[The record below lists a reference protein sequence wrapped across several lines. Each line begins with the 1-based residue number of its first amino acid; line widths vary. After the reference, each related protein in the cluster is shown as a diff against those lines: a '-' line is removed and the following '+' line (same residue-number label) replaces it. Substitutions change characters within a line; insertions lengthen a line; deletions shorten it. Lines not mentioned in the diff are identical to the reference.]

1 MQVFWRLPNGRN
13 NTKYIGLNRFD
24 SKVTVKS
31 GGGEVTGSFSVEG
44 AIKEKGQSI
53 PTLIE
58 KMVIDR
64 LGSDGEAVDFLNFV
78 PITDENDEIV
88 VT

>member
-1 MQVFWRLPNGRN
+1 MAGTLS
-13 NTKYIGLNRFD
+13 YIGLNRFD

-31 GGGEVTGSFSVEG
+31 GGGEVTGSLNVEG
-44 AIKEKGQSI
+44 SILEKGYSI
-53 PTLIE
+53 PVLME
-58 KMVIDR
+58 KMVVDR

>member
-1 MQVFWRLPNGRN
+1 MAGTVQ
-13 NTKYIGLNRFD
+13 YIGLNRFD
-24 SKVTVKS
+24 SKVTIKS
-31 GGGEVTGSFSVEG
+31 GGGEVTGSFSVDG
-44 AIKEKGQSI
+44 AIKEKGYSI

-58 KMVIDR
+58 KMVVDR

-88 VT
+88 VI

>member
-1 MQVFWRLPNGRN
+1 MAG
-13 NTKYIGLNRFD
+13 TISYIGLNRFD

-31 GGGEVTGSFSVEG
+31 GGAEVTGSLNVEG
-44 AIKEKGQSI
+44 AIMEKGYSI
-53 PTLIE
+53 PVLME
-58 KMVIDR
+58 KMVVDR

>member
-1 MQVFWRLPNGRN
+1 MAGTLS
-13 NTKYIGLNRFD
+13 YIGLNRFD

-64 LGSDGEAVDFLNFV
+64 LGSDGETPNFLTFV
-78 PITDENDEIV
+78 PIVDENGEQIIGI
-88 VT
+88 

>member
-1 MQVFWRLPNGRN
+1 MAGTIQ
-13 NTKYIGLNRFD
+13 YIGLNRFD

-31 GGGEVTGSFSVEG
+31 GGGEVTGSLNVEG
-44 AIKEKGQSI
+44 SILEKGYSI
-53 PTLIE
+53 PVLME

>member
-1 MQVFWRLPNGRN
+1 MAGTIQ
-13 NTKYIGLNRFD
+13 YIGLNRFD

-31 GGGEVTGSFSVEG
+31 GGAEVTGSLNVEG
-44 AIKEKGQSI
+44 AIMEKGYSI
-53 PTLIE
+53 PVLME

-78 PITDENDEIV
+78 PITDENDEV
-88 VT
+88 VVI

>member
-1 MQVFWRLPNGRN
+1 MAGTLQ
-13 NTKYIGLNRFD
+13 YIGLNRFD

-31 GGGEVTGSFSVEG
+31 GGGEVTGSLNVEG
-44 AIKEKGQSI
+44 SILEKGYSI
-53 PTLIE
+53 PVLMQQ
-58 KMVIDR
+58 MVVDR

>member
-1 MQVFWRLPNGRN
+1 MAGTLS
-13 NTKYIGLNRFD
+13 YIGLNRFD
-24 SKVTVKS
+24 SKVTIKS

-44 AIKEKGQSI
+44 AIKEKGLTI

-64 LGSDGEAVDFLNFV
+64 LGSDGETPNFLTFV
-78 PITDENDEIV
+78 PILDQNGEQIIID
-88 VT
+88 

>member
-1 MQVFWRLPNGRN
+1 MAG
-13 NTKYIGLNRFD
+13 TISYIGLNRFD

-31 GGGEVTGSFSVEG
+31 GGGEVTGSLNVEG
-44 AIKEKGQSI
+44 SILEKGYSI
-53 PTLIE
+53 PVLME
-58 KMVIDR
+58 KMVVDR

>member
-1 MQVFWRLPNGRN
+1 MAGTLS
-13 NTKYIGLNRFD
+13 YIGLNRFD

-44 AIKEKGQSI
+44 AIMEKGYSI

-64 LGSDGEAVDFLNFV
+64 LGSDGETPDFLTFV
-78 PITDENDEIV
+78 PIVDENGEQIIGI
-88 VT
+88 

>member
-1 MQVFWRLPNGRN
+1 MAGTIQ
-13 NTKYIGLNRFD
+13 YIGLNRFD

-31 GGGEVTGSFSVEG
+31 GGGEVTGSLNVEG
-44 AIKEKGQSI
+44 SILEKGYSI
-53 PTLIE
+53 PVLME
-58 KMVIDR
+58 KMVVDR

>member
-1 MQVFWRLPNGRN
+1 MAGTIQ
-13 NTKYIGLNRFD
+13 YIGLNRFD

-31 GGGEVTGSFSVEG
+31 GGGEVTGSLNVEG
-44 AIKEKGQSI
+44 SILEKGYSI
-53 PTLIE
+53 PVLMQQ
-58 KMVIDR
+58 MVVDR

>member
-1 MQVFWRLPNGRN
+1 MAGTIQ
-13 NTKYIGLNRFD
+13 YIGLNRFD

-31 GGGEVTGSFSVEG
+31 GGGEVTGSFEVEG

-58 KMVIDR
+58 KMVVDR
-64 LGSDGEAVDFLNFV
+64 LGSDGGTPDFLTFV
-78 PITDENDEIV
+78 PIVDETGEQIIGI
-88 VT
+88 

>member
-1 MQVFWRLPNGRN
+1 MAGTLS
-13 NTKYIGLNRFD
+13 YIGLNRFD

-44 AIKEKGQSI
+44 AIMEKGYSI

-64 LGSDGEAVDFLNFV
+64 LGSDGGTPDFLNFV
-78 PITDENDEIV
+78 PITDDSGEIV
-88 VT
+88 ITD